1 MFTSKSRFRFLRF
14 FNDDAPAG
22 GAGGGDDSKKEEKG
36 SEKGAD
42 DGDKGFPAGTPI
54 SDMTAEQQAAYWKHQ
69 SRKHENQ
76 VKALGDVE
84 QLRDKAKKFDDLQN
98 ADRTPEQK
106 SIDAARADERAK
118 VEAEWKPRL
127 AETEVKSELRA
138 QLSARGVTGKTATAV
153 IEPLSM
159 KNFLTTTGEVDTDK
173 VSTYVDSIAPKGG
186 KWPDMGQGNRGSD
199 KKPTGVAAGRAM
211 WDAQHK
217 KQ

>member
-1 MFTSKSRFRFLRF
+1 MFTSKSSFLRF

-22 GAGGGDDSKKEEKG
+22 GSGGGDDAKQGEDKG
-36 SEKGAD
+36 TDKGAD

-84 QLRDKAKKFDDLQN
+84 QLRDKAKKFDELKN
-98 ADRTPEQK
+98 AGRTPEQK
-106 SIDAARADERAK
+106 SIDEARADERAK

-138 QLSARGVTGKTATAV
+138 QLSARGVTGATATAV